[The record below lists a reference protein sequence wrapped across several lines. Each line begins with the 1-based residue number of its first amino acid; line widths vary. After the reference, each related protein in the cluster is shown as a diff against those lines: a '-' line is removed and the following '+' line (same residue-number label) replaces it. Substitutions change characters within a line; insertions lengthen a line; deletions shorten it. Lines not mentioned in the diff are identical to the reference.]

1 MSNQPRDDDN
11 APIPVLGLRPSK
23 AHTVPYTTDSANTS
37 PSFDDTNRVVTL
49 FSTSNAFIQTGASTV
64 TVAAANGHFLPAQ
77 TLIDISLGSQTNAAD
92 TNKFISILAQ
102 DTNGT
107 LFISE
112 RE

>member
-11 APIPVLGLRPSK
+11 APIPVLGLRPGK
-23 AHTVPYTTDSANTS
+23 GHTVPYTTASANTS
-37 PSFDDTNRVVTL
+37 PSFDTPTRVVTI
-49 FSTSNAFIQTGASTV
+49 FSTSNAFIQTGSSTV
-64 TVAAANGHFLPAQ
+64 TVAASNGHFLPAQ
-77 TLIDISLGSQTNAAD
+77 TLVDVSLGSETDAASV
-92 TNKFISILAQ
+92 NKFISILAQ